1 MTDSFSVALIGA
13 GSMGGALL
21 RGWVSSNVI
30 DKDGSAIF
38 DPAASDDMAQFCK
51 ASHLRLNPAIEGAF
65 DALVIAIKPQVA
77 AAILPN
83 YRDIAKDAVSISV
96 MAGKSVASIKA
107 ALGDTPLV
115 ARTMPNLPASIGK
128 GVTGL
133 FAEPG
138 IDAPQRIMI
147 EKLMAAAGETIWV
160 PSEEQIDFVTAVSGS
175 GPAYYFLLT
184 EALEE
189 AGVALGLSKEAAA
202 KLARATLS
210 GAGAL
215 VADDPRTPGE
225 IRIAVTSPGGT
236 TEAALNVFDG
246 DKKALR
252 KLVHEAVK
260 AAADR
265 GAELMD

>member
-21 RGWVSSNVI
+21 RGWVSSNAI
-30 DKDGSAIF
+30 DRAGSAIF
-38 DPAASDDMAQFCK
+38 DPAASDDMAQYCN
-51 ASHLRLNPAIEGAF
+51 ANNLRLNPAVQGAF

-77 AAILPN
+77 ADILPT
-83 YRDIAKDAVSISV
+83 YRVIAKDAVSISV

-107 ALGDTPLV
+107 ALGGAPLI

-133 FAEPG
+133 FAVSE
-138 IDAPQRIMI
+138 IDDAKRTMI

-189 AGVALGLSKEAAA
+189 AGVALGLSKDSAAR
-202 KLARATLS
+202 LARATLV

-215 VADDPRTPGE
+215 IAEDLRTPAE
-225 IRIAVTSPGGT
+225 IRKAVTSPGGT

-246 DKKALR
+246 DKRALR
-252 KLVHEAVK
+252 KLVQEAVK

-265 GAELMD
+265 GAALMD